1 MAGVLTRF
9 AISPLDVI
17 KIRLQ
22 LQSQKLST
30 KSLFV
35 KENTKYRGML
45 HTCQTII
52 REEGFKGLY
61 KGNVAAGYLYMTYSV
76 AQFYAYYHMD
86 TFMEQTVPLAPSL
99 KPFVSGMVAGSFAA
113 ATTYPF
119 DLLRTRF
126 AIQGTKKVYNS
137 LFHAVV
143 DIYEKE
149 GIRGYYRG
157 LTSSIVQIM
166 PYIGLM
172 FFSYEGLCN
181 SMQKLKG
188 KGEIN
193 KLSKTDDMI
202 CGSLSGIISKAG
214 VFPLDVIRKRLQV
227 QGPYISQYA
236 VSSISNYSKQTSIMS
251 CMKKIVQTE
260 GFWSLYKGITPS
272 LLKAGPSGAI
282 YFLTFE
288 LAKDFVTYLKEN
300 GYFSMDSSFLN
311 T

>member
-1 MAGVLTRF
+1 
-9 AISPLDVI
+9 
-17 KIRLQ
+17 
-22 LQSQKLST
+22 
-30 KSLFV
+30 
-35 KENTKYRGML
+35 
-45 HTCQTII
+45 
-52 REEGFKGLY
+52 
-61 KGNVAAGYLYMTYSV
+61 
-76 AQFYAYYHMD
+76 
-86 TFMEQTVPLAPSL
+86 
-99 KPFVSGMVAGSFAA
+99 
-113 ATTYPF
+113 
-119 DLLRTRF
+119 
-126 AIQGTKKVYNS
+126 
-137 LFHAVV
+137 
-143 DIYEKE
+143 
-149 GIRGYYRG
+149 
-157 LTSSIVQIM
+157 
-166 PYIGLM
+166 
-172 FFSYEGLCN
+172 
-181 SMQKLKG
+181 
-188 KGEIN
+188 
-193 KLSKTDDMI
+193 MI